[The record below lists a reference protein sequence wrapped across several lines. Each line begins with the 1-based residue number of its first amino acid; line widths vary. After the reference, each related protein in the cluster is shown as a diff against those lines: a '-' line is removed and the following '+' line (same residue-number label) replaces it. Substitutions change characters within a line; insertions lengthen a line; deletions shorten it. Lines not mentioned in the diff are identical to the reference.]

1 MAHHQ
6 QQEFCKLINKFFFKE
21 KKIAILEIGSCNVN
35 GTIRNIFTNNIK
47 YIGADVA
54 KGPDVDVVYD
64 GLNLEIKDKFDLSI
78 SCECF
83 EHNPYYIENFKKMI
97 DLTNENGIVVF
108 TCASIIRG
116 EHGTTRTSIKDSPGS
131 MEKWNYYKN
140 LFKKDF
146 EGKLNL
152 SELFYNYQ
160 FFYNLTS
167 YDLYFIGI
175 KNNNLSNHFELLKKD
190 IFVKYSD
197 EISQEL
203 ISLHTLSIVL
213 KKIMKKILRRLN
225 KIKMLF
231 LKK

>member
-1 MAHHQ
+1 
-6 QQEFCKLINKFFFKE
+6 
-21 KKIAILEIGSCNVN
+21 
-35 GTIRNIFTNNIK
+35 
-47 YIGADVA
+47 
-54 KGPDVDVVYD
+54 
-64 GLNLEIKDKFDLSI
+64 
-78 SCECF
+78 
-83 EHNPYYIENFKKMI
+83 
-97 DLTNENGIVVF
+97 
-108 TCASIIRG
+108 
-116 EHGTTRTSIKDSPGS
+116 

-152 SELFYNYQ
+152 NQLFYNYQ